1 MEINKSIRNIW
12 IIIIAVLFMMQ
23 GAMLAGLNNIDA
35 RLKRLEN
42 LHIITQ

>member
-23 GAMLAGLNNIDA
+23 GAMLAGLNSIDA